1 MDAVLMS
8 KVSSASK
15 NVDDLNSAISA
26 ARDTLAGLPLNSVKR
41 VQSGSSYTKRANGA
55 LYDTTQTVTLPYAVI
70 PEKCMVIVQS
80 AASMY
85 FSSNDDNHMMG
96 DVAWYTLSESAITF
110 YTADMYSYQSISRD
124 KTIYWSIIEF
134 S

>member
-15 NVDDLNSAISA
+15 NIDDLNNAISA
-26 ARDTLAGLPLNSVKR
+26 AQDTLAGLSLTSVKR
-41 VQSGSSYTKRANGA
+41 VQSGSTYTKRTDTSSYA
-55 LYDTTQTVTLPYAVI
+55 TTQTVTLPYAVT
-70 PEKCMVIVQS
+70 PEKCMIIVQS

-85 FSSNDDNHMMG
+85 ISANDENHMMG

-110 YTADMYSYQSISRD
+110 YTADMYYKQINSQNT
-124 KTIYWSIIEF
+124 TIYWSVIEF